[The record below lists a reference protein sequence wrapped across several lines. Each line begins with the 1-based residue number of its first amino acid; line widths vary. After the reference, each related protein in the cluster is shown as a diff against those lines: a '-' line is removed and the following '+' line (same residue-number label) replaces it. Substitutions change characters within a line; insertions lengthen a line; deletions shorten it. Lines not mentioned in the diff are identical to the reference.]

1 MAHRFIL
8 IIINFY
14 HKTCTKIVVMNKYKI
29 ITSITLETVLSF
41 ETVIQILPF
50 IKLDNM
56 QM

>member
-1 MAHRFIL
+1 
-8 IIINFY
+8 
-14 HKTCTKIVVMNKYKI
+14 MNKYKI
-29 ITSITLETVLSF
+29 ITSITLETAFF